1 MCLTFGVQFIRIGTV
16 GDFVRSHALQ
26 QMIKG
31 NLLSRYSKLFLH
43 LNQRYCAVVVCSVQ
57 SQCKPNAER
66 VKLACMSYAEVQPDL
81 AKQSQCKPNAERVK
95 LACMSYAEVQP
106 DLAKQSQC
114 KPNAERVKLACMS
127 YAEVQPDLAKQSKNT
142 SIELYKIILNTYLYV

>member
-1 MCLTFGVQFIRIGTV
+1 MQPFLFEENDIKKSPTVRIGTV

-57 SQCKPNAER
+57 C
-66 VKLACMSYAEVQPDL
+66 
-81 AKQSQCKPNAERVK
+81 
-95 LACMSYAEVQP
+95 
-106 DLAKQSQC
+106 QC